1 MDNEMATR
9 VIENWL
15 EIGSTRAEKNVETI
29 PGFHV

>member
-9 VIENWL
+9 VIESWL
-15 EIGSTRAEKNVETI
+15 EIGSARTEKNVETI